1 MRHKRKPPT
10 SHEISGALVIRGFRS
25 FRGSLRNP
33 GFLSLYGSLCRRG
46 FLPKAGSLPR
56 DGAAVLAPQ
65 GGSR

>member
-1 MRHKRKPPT
+1 MKRKRKPPT
-10 SHEISGALVIRGFRS
+10 PREAGGPLMPDGLLTYG
-25 FRGSLRNP
+25 GSLW
-33 GFLSLYGSLCRRG
+33 GRG